1 MFIEWRDY
9 MKRLFSGAQPTG
21 TLHLGNYIGAV
32 KNWVELQHNYECIY
46 SIVDLHALTIEYD
59 QNTMK
64 EKILDLAKTYIA
76 CGVNPEKALL
86 FIQSHVPQHTELMW
100 ILSTVT
106 PLGELN
112 RMTQFKD
119 KAKQHSH
126 NINLGLYSYPV
137 LQAADILLYKAE
149 IVPVGEDQVQ
159 HIEITREIARKF
171 NFRFNTEFLPEPQEH
186 LTKGARLMGLDGESK
201 MSKSK
206 NNFIGLDEDEKSIMN
221 KLRGA
226 KTDPARIKRTDPG
239 NPEVCNMYSW
249 HKIFS
254 SDEEQKICADGCRS
268 AQIGCVDCKKI
279 LCGNINKL
287 VEPVRLKKIELDRQ
301 DDYVRDILFSG
312 SEKCREIAG
321 ETMEGIRKIMGLDI

>member
-1 MFIEWRDY
+1 

-21 TLHLGNYIGAV
+21 TLHLGNYIGAI
-32 KNWVELQHNYECIY
+32 KNWVELQNKYDCIF
-46 SIVDLHALTIEYD
+46 SIVDLHAITIEYN
-59 QNTMK
+59 QKSMR

-76 CGVNPEKALL
+76 CGIEPDKAKL
-86 FIQSHVPQHTELMW
+86 FIQSQVKQHTELMW

-137 LQAADILLYKAE
+137 LQAADILVYKAE
-149 IVPVGEDQVQ
+149 FVPVGEDQIQ

-171 NFRFNTEFLPEPQEH
+171 NFRFNTDYLPEPKE
-186 LTKGARLMGLDGESK
+186 LLSKGARLMGLDGDSK

-226 KTDPARIKRTDPG
+226 KTDPARIKRTDSG
-239 NPEVCNMYSW
+239 NPKICNMFAW

-254 SDEEQKICADGCRS
+254 SEEEQNKCSDGCKT

-279 LCGNINKL
+279 LCANINKII
-287 VEPVRLKKIELDRQ
+287 EPIRLKKQELDK
-301 DDYVRDILFSG
+301 DNDYIIDILKNGAVKCSNIAEETMIGVRDILGFN
-312 SEKCREIAG
+312 I
-321 ETMEGIRKIMGLDI
+321 

>member
-1 MFIEWRDY
+1 

-21 TLHLGNYIGAV
+21 TLHLGNYIGAI
-32 KNWVELQHNYECIY
+32 KNWVDLQHDYECIF

-59 QNTMK
+59 QNSMR
-64 EKILDLAKTYIA
+64 EKIIDLAKTYIA
-76 CGVNPEKALL
+76 CGIDPEKAKL
-86 FIQSHVPQHTELMW
+86 FIQSHVRQHTELMW

-119 KAKQHSH
+119 KSKQHSH

-149 IVPVGEDQVQ
+149 FVPVGEDQVQ

-171 NFRFNTEFLPEPQEH
+171 NFRFNTDFLPEPKEL

-206 NNFIGLDEDEKSIMN
+206 NNYIGLDEDEKSIMN

-226 KTDPARIKRTDPG
+226 KTDPARIKRTDAG
-239 NPEVCNMYSW
+239 NPDICNMFAW

-254 SDEEQKICADGCRS
+254 SPEEQKMCAEGCRT

-279 LCGNINKL
+279 LCSNINKI
-287 VEPVRLKKIELDRQ
+287 VEPVRLKKQELDKEE
-301 DDYVRDILFSG
+301 DLIIDILKTG
-312 SEKCREIAG
+312 ALKCSDIA
-321 ETMEGIRKIMGLDI
+321 EDTMTGVRKIMGLDI